1 MDASAQPT
9 YAIEVYIVRI
19 SPLLAFVLGSPLL
32 VGCGAAPVKLKYVQ
46 YEDGRSEGRGDY
58 SGLTKFSLAKS
69 ILLVRSAET
78 GGPALMTSVPAEA
91 SGPLTHFGVQQEN
104 SAGAS
109 HLLTVTKLD
118 NSNLVHRLTSNAQLQ
133 PDQPYKNVASS
144 GAPTAVAASVDLPT
158 SKKTSA
164 ALSLPLAIDTGRLL
178 DQAFRGP
185 TTMWAVS
192 ENSNRKIAFEIAFDA
207 VPTDAIETRQ
217 LDLAKAS
224 GLYFYSACRTA
235 TVTFLTAPLTRQQF
249 TVTVADPHFVQTIA
263 VAPQSSITS
272 HSGCGVDIHSPVAEA
287 PQALNELNQAIAQA
301 RSLNTAWQTVP
312 GTDKASAIA
321 EAEAANKAAQKTVKA
336 AAAKAAAAT
345 AAAEQKKRDE
355 ALRNAEVQLPK
366 RAPSTQTFAF

>member
-1 MDASAQPT
+1 M
-9 YAIEVYIVRI
+9 RI
-19 SPLLAFVLGSPLL
+19 SPLMAFVLGSPLL
-32 VGCGAAPVKLKYVQ
+32 VGCSAAPVKLKYVQ
-46 YEDGRSEGRGDY
+46 YEEGRSDGRGDY

-69 ILLVRSAET
+69 ILLVRHAET
-78 GGPALMTSVPAEA
+78 GGPALMTSVPSEA
-91 SGPLTHFGVQQEN
+91 SGPLTHFGVQQDN
-104 SAGAS
+104 GADAN

-118 NSNLVHRLTSNAQLQ
+118 NSNLVHRLTSGAQLQ
-133 PDQPYKNVASS
+133 PDPQYKDATHS
-144 GAPTAVAASVDLPT
+144 GVPTAVAASVDLSD
-158 SKKTSA
+158 SKTPSA
-164 ALSLPLAIDTGRLL
+164 VLSLPLAIDTGHLL

-185 TTMWAVS
+185 TTMWAVA

-217 LDLAKAS
+217 LDLGKAS

-272 HSGCGVDIHSPVAEA
+272 HSGCGVDIHSPTAEA
-287 PQALNELNQAIAQA
+287 PQALHEPNQAIAQA
-301 RSLNTAWQTVP
+301 RSLNTAWQTLP
-312 GTDKASAIA
+312 GTDKTSAIA
-321 EAEAANKAAQKTVKA
+321 EANASNKAAQKTVKA
-336 AAAKAAAAT
+336 AAAKAAAT

-366 RAPSTQTFAF
+366 QAPSRQTFAF

>member
-1 MDASAQPT
+1 MEAFAHST

-32 VGCGAAPVKLKYVQ
+32 VGCSAAQVKLKYVQ
-46 YEDGRSEGRGDY
+46 YEDGRGEGRGDY

-69 ILLVRSAET
+69 ILLVRHAET

-91 SGPLTHFGVQQEN
+91 SGPLTHFGVQQDN
-104 SAGAS
+104 GSG
-109 HLLTVTKLD
+109 HLLTMTKLD
-118 NSNLVHRLTSNAQLQ
+118 NSNLVHQLTSDAQAQ
-133 PDQPYKNVASS
+133 PDPQYKDAAPS
-144 GAPTAVAASVDLPT
+144 GAPTAVVASVDLLD
-158 SKKTSA
+158 SKSTGA
-164 ALSLPLAIDTGRLL
+164 ALSLPLAIDTGHLL

-185 TTMWAVS
+185 TTMWAVA

-263 VAPQSSITS
+263 LAPLSSITS
-272 HSGCGVDIHSPVAEA
+272 HSGCGVDIHGPMAER
-287 PQALNELNQAIAQA
+287 PQTLDELNQAIAQA
-301 RSLNTAWQTVP
+301 RSLNTAWQTLP
-312 GTDKASAIA
+312 GADKTSAIA
-321 EAEAANKAAQKTVKA
+321 EANASNKVARKTAKA
-336 AAAKAAAAT
+336 AAASTAAT
-345 AAAEQKKRDE
+345 AAAEQKKRDD

-366 RAPSTQTFAF
+366 QNPPSQTFAF

>member
-1 MDASAQPT
+1 MEAFARPT

-32 VGCGAAPVKLKYVQ
+32 VGCGAAPVKLKYVH
-46 YEDGRSEGRGDY
+46 YEDGRSDGHGDY

-69 ILLVRSAET
+69 ILLVRQGDS
-78 GGPALMTSVPAEA
+78 GDPALMTSVPAEA
-91 SGPLTHFGVQQEN
+91 SGPLTHFGVQQEPGSGN
-104 SAGAS
+104 R
-109 HLLTVTKLD
+109 LLTVTKLD
-118 NSNLVHRLTSNAQLQ
+118 NSNLVRRLTSDAPAQSDVQ
-133 PDQPYKNVASS
+133 NKTTSPTGV
-144 GAPTAVAASVDLPT
+144 PTAVASSIDLPN
-158 SKKTSA
+158 SKKPAA
-164 ALSLPLAIDTGRLL
+164 ALSLPLAIDTGHLL
-178 DQAFRGP
+178 DQASRGA
-185 TTMWAVS
+185 TTLWAVA

-217 LDLAKAS
+217 LDLDKAS

-272 HSGCGVDIHSPVAEA
+272 HSGCGVDVRATAVEA
-287 PQALNELNQAIAQA
+287 PQELYELNQMIAQA
-301 RSLNTAWQTVP
+301 RSVNTAWQTLP

-321 EAEAANKAAQKTVKA
+321 EANASNKAAQKVVKA
-336 AAAKAAAAT
+336 AASAAT
-345 AAAEQKKRDE
+345 AAAERKKRDE

-366 RAPSTQTFAF
+366 QDPPRQTFAF

>member
-1 MDASAQPT
+1 MEAFAHST

-32 VGCGAAPVKLKYVQ
+32 VGCSAAPVKLKYVQ
-46 YEDGRSEGRGDY
+46 YEDGRGEGRGDY

-69 ILLVRSAET
+69 ILLVRHAET

-91 SGPLTHFGVQQEN
+91 SGPLTHFGVQQDSGN
-104 SAGAS
+104 

-118 NSNLVHRLTSNAQLQ
+118 NSNLVHQFTSDARAL
-133 PDQPYKNVASS
+133 PDPQYKDAAPS
-144 GAPTAVAASVDLPT
+144 GVPTAVAGSVDLSDRQKP
-158 SKKTSA
+158 SV
-164 ALSLPLAIDTGRLL
+164 ALSLPLAIDTGHLL

-185 TTMWAVS
+185 TTMWAVA

-217 LDLAKAS
+217 LDLTKAS

-249 TVTVADPHFVQTIA
+249 TVTVADPHFVQTLA
-263 VAPQSSITS
+263 LAPQSSITS
-272 HSGCGVDIHSPVAEA
+272 HSGCGVDIHAPVAEA
-287 PQALNELNQAIAQA
+287 PQALSELNQAIAQA
-301 RSLNTAWQTVP
+301 RSLNTAWQTLP
-312 GTDKASAIA
+312 GTDKTSAIA
-321 EAEAANKAAQKTVKA
+321 EANASNKAAQKTAKA
-336 AAAKAAAAT
+336 AAASTAAT
-345 AAAEQKKRDE
+345 AAAEQKKRDD

-366 RAPSTQTFAF
+366 QNPPRQTFAF